1 MTKNKIKLGPY
12 LYPMPVVVVGANVE
26 GKPNFMP
33 IGWVSIVEHKPP
45 MISISANQGHYT
57 NIGIRKNKTF
67 SVNTPSEDMVLP
79 TDYCGIKSGKE
90 VDKSDVFEVFYGE
103 LKTAPMINDAPLN
116 LECKVVQIVETGKGH
131 DIFLGEII
139 QAYAEE
145 KFLTNGI
152 PDITK
157 MKPVFFSMNDNNY
170 WKIGEHIG
178 KAWSIGRDYKKE

>member
-1 MTKNKIKLGPY
+1 
-12 LYPMPVVVVGANVE
+12 
-26 GKPNFMP
+26 
-33 IGWVSIVEHKPP
+33 
-45 MISISANQGHYT
+45 
-57 NIGIRKNKTF
+57 
-67 SVNTPSEDMVLP
+67 
-79 TDYCGIKSGKE
+79 
-90 VDKSDVFEVFYGE
+90 
-103 LKTAPMINDAPLN
+103 MINDAPLN

-157 MKPVFFSMNDNNY
+157 MKPMFFSMNDNNY

-178 KAWSIGRDYKKE
+178 KAWSIGRNYKKE